1 MWGRKLVFLFW
12 NFPFFKQGWHNVL
25 PDKNNLFKPLLVN
38 KMEDMTG
45 KTNRILVE
53 ILHKNERLCFV
64 QSFTGQS
71 SIETPPNRF
80 SWKVIS
86 NI

>member
-1 MWGRKLVFLFW
+1 
-12 NFPFFKQGWHNVL
+12 WHNVL